1 MTLARTSILALF
13 LTACAW
19 PARGFTADA
28 PAPAPAPAVSEWR
41 GDGSG
46 VKLDAEPPLEWS
58 DKTSILWKAKV
69 GSGYSCPIVAGDK
82 VLVLSEPDLLTC
94 VNAADGK
101 VDWSKSTAVKDLPE
115 ADQKKVIEGT
125 FQSGFAA
132 ATPVSDRTNVYIVL
146 ANGIVAAYEIKTGN
160 KVWVRVIDTVPVS
173 MEGRSASPIMVDG
186 KLIVHLTDLFALDP
200 KTGKDIWRQPDAI
213 SNYATPCAG
222 KIGDVSVIATPNGYL
237 VRASDGKVLATDIA
251 SSGYT
256 SPVIKDGLIYFIGTN
271 FTISKL
277 PEKIA
282 GDKADVKEVWSDALE
297 GEVYTSPVIHDG
309 LVYTCTSAG
318 KYFVLDTKAK
328 AKADKQLEIAA
339 GEGGGMGGGTMVYCS
354 MNLAGKNLFVSNTEG
369 KTAVLELGM
378 KIADPKYNTL
388 SDGSGSTPAFVGK
401 KIYMRGGELLYCL
414 GK

>member
-19 PARGFTADA
+19 QACGLAADA
-28 PAPAPAPAVSEWR
+28 PAPAPTVSEWR

-58 DKTSILWKAKV
+58 DKTSIAWKAKV
-69 GSGYSCPIVAGDK
+69 GSGYACPILAGEK
-82 VLVLSEPDLLTC
+82 ILVLSEPDLLTC

-101 VDWSKSTAVKDLPE
+101 VEWTKETPVKDLPE

-132 ATPVSDRTNVYIVL
+132 ATPASDGTNVYIVL

-173 MEGRSASPIMVDG
+173 MEGRSSSPIIVDG

-200 KTGKDIWRQPDAI
+200 KTGKDIWKQPDAI
-213 SNYATPCAG
+213 SNYATPCSG
-222 KIGDVSVIATPNGYL
+222 KIGDVSVIVTPAGYV
-237 VRASDGKVLATDIA
+237 VRASDGKVLASDVG
-251 SSGYT
+251 SSGHT
-256 SPVIKDGLIYFIGTN
+256 SPVVKDGHIYFIGSN
-271 FTISKL
+271 FTIAKL
-277 PEKIA
+277 PEKIV
-282 GDKADVKEVWSDALE
+282 GDKAEVKEVWSDSLE
-297 GEVYTSPVIHDG
+297 GEMYTSPVIHDG
-309 LVYTCTSAG
+309 LVYTCTNSG

-328 AKADKQLEIAA
+328 AQAEKQLDIAA

-354 MNLAGKNLFVSNTEG
+354 MNLAGKNLFVSNTDG

-378 KIADPKYNTL
+378 QIKDPKYN
-388 SDGSGSTPAFVGK
+388 SISEGSGATPAFSGK
-401 KIYMRGGELLYCL
+401 RIYMRGGELLYCL